1 MKNLRSKACEE
12 RRGKFEK
19 KIELKESSTKSTTS
33 EPATQAALKR
43 ISKKAMSKSRTVTGS
58 LDQKSTI

>member
-1 MKNLRSKACEE
+1 MKTLDRKPAKREEANLK
-12 RRGKFEK
+12 K

-43 ISKKAMSKSRTVTGS
+43 ISKKAMSKE
-58 LDQKSTI
+58 

>member
-1 MKNLRSKACEE
+1 MKTLDRKPAKREEANLK
-12 RRGKFEK
+12 K

-58 LDQKSTI
+58 WIKKSTI